1 MSVSFSLNAKKIRL
15 ENYAMKMRLYPSPTQ
30 AEQMDKMFLALRL
43 AYNMTFHEVFQ
54 QNPAVCGDPDEDGN
68 VWPSYKKMANKTWR
82 KALIDQNP
90 AIAEAPAAAITTNNG
105 LFLSNGQKA
114 WKTGM
119 HNLPANKADRKDFRF
134 YSLSKPRRSFAVQI
148 PPDCIIPSDT
158 NQKVARIK
166 LPKIDGAIKAR
177 GFNRKIWF
185 GPDGKHTYEEALA
198 AHELSNNLTV
208 RVSKDT
214 CGDYFICITFSQ
226 GKVKGDKPT
235 WEFYQEVR
243 VSPIPEPIGLDVGIK
258 DIAILNTGTKYE
270 NKQFKRDRAAT
281 LKKMSRQLSRR
292 WGPANSAFRD
302 YNKNIRAENRA
313 LEKAQQDPGS
323 SGVGPEAPVL
333 KSVAQ
338 PSRRYLTIQKNRAKL
353 ERKIARRRDT
363 YYHQVTAEVAGKSS
377 LLAVETL
384 RVKNMLQN
392 HRLAFALSDAAMSD
406 FISKLKYKARRIQ
419 VPLVAI
425 GTFQPSSQTCS
436 VCGSINPAVKNL
448 SIRVWTCPNCGTRHN
463 RDINAAKNILAIAQN
478 MLEKK
483 VPFADEALPD
493 EKPPAAPVKK
503 AARKP
508 RDAVFPDHPDLV
520 IRFSKELTQL
530 NDPRYVIVNKAT
542 NQIVDNAQG
551 AGYRSAAKAKNC
563 YKAKLAWSSKTNK

>member
-1 MSVSFSLNAKKIRL
+1 MSVVLKTEKIRL
-15 ENYAMKMRLYPSPTQ
+15 ENYAMKMRLYPSPAQ
-30 AEQMDKMFLALRL
+30 KEQLDKMFWALRL

-54 QNPAVCGDPDEDGN
+54 QNPAVCGEPDENGN
-68 VWPSYKKMANKTWR
+68 VWPSYKKMANKAWR
-82 KALIDQNP
+82 KTLIDQNP
-90 AIAEAPAAAITTNNG
+90 AIADAPAAAITTNNG
-105 LFLSNGQKA
+105 LFLSDGQKA

-134 YSLSKPRRSFAVQI
+134 YSASKPRRSFLVQI
-148 PPDCIIPSDT
+148 RPGHIVPSDT
-158 NQKVARIK
+158 NPKVARIK

-198 AHELSNNLTV
+198 AHELSNDLTV

-214 CGDYFICITFSQ
+214 CGDYFICVTFSQ
-226 GKVKGDKPT
+226 GKVKDDQPT

-243 VSPIPEPIGLDVGIK
+243 VSPTPEPVGLDVGVK

-270 NKQFKRDRAAT
+270 NKQFKRNRTAT

-313 LEKAQQDPGS
+313 LEEAQQDPGS

-363 YYHQVTAEVAGKSS
+363 YYHQITAEVVGKSS

-406 FISKLKYKARRIQ
+406 FISKLKYKAHRVQ

-448 SIRVWTCPNCGTRHN
+448 SIRAWTCSSCGTRHN

-493 EKPPAAPVKK
+493 EKPPGAPAKK

-520 IRFSKELTQL
+520 IRFSKELTRL
-530 NDPRYVIVNKAT
+530 NDPRYVIVNKTT